1 MKVFTIICLGMMLLM
16 PMTVKTVCGAT
27 AVETMSRVTDDV
39 LTVLKDPGLKEESSL
54 ESKKEKL
61 WEIMDTVFDYQLLS
75 QYSLGRKWRQITVEQ
90 QADFLRVYALLLGK
104 TYMNRILS
112 YGDEKILIGREIP
125 LADDIA
131 EVQTTLISKKNDIP
145 IHYRLSFQDGVWK
158 IFDVLIEGVSLTKNY
173 RSQFKTFLSKKSMAQ
188 LLKVLEK
195 KTKGARPGKSK

>member
-1 MKVFTIICLGMMLLM
+1 MKLFIICLGMMLLM
-16 PMTVKTVCGAT
+16 PMSVKTVYGAT

-39 LTVLKDPGLKEESSL
+39 LTVLKDPGLKEESFL
-54 ESKKEKL
+54 ETKKEKL
-61 WEIMDTVFDYQLLS
+61 WESMDTVFDYQLLS
-75 QYSLGRKWRQITVEQ
+75 QYSLGRKWRQITPEQ
-90 QADFLRVYALLLGK
+90 QTNFLRVYGLLLGK

-145 IHYRLSFQDGVWK
+145 IHYRLSFNNGEWK

-173 RSQFKTFLSKKSMAQ
+173 RSQFKKFLSKKSMAQ
-188 LLKVLEK
+188 LLEVLEK

>member
-1 MKVFTIICLGMMLLM
+1 MKIFTIICLGMMLLM
-16 PMTVKTVCGAT
+16 PMSVKTVYGAT

-39 LTVLKDPGLKEESSL
+39 LTVLNDPGLKEESSL
-54 ESKKEKL
+54 EIKKEKL

-75 QYSLGRKWRQITVEQ
+75 QYSLGRKWRQITPEQ
-90 QADFLRVYALLLGK
+90 QADFLKLYGLLLGK

-145 IHYRLSFQDGVWK
+145 IYYRLSFKDGVWK
-158 IFDVLIEGVSLTKNY
+158 IFDVVIEGVSLTKNY
-173 RSQFKTFLSKKSMAQ
+173 RSQFKKFLSKKSMAQ

>member
-1 MKVFTIICLGMMLLM
+1 MKFFTIICLGMMLFM
-16 PMTVKTVCGAT
+16 PMSVKTVYGAT

-39 LTVLKDPGLKEESSL
+39 LTVLNDPGLKEESSL
-54 ESKKEKL
+54 EIKKEKL

-75 QYSLGRKWRQITVEQ
+75 QYSLGRKWRQITPEQ
-90 QADFLRVYALLLGK
+90 QADFLKLYGLLLGK

-145 IHYRLSFQDGVWK
+145 IYYRLSFKDGVWK
-158 IFDVLIEGVSLTKNY
+158 IFDVVIEGVSLTKNY
-173 RSQFKTFLSKKSMAQ
+173 RSQFKKFLSKKSMAQ